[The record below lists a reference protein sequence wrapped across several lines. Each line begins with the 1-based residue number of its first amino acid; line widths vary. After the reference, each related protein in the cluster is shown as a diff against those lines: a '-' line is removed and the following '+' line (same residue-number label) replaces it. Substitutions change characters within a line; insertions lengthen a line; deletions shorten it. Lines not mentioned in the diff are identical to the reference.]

1 MGIMKFFE
9 YIAFFAL
16 STSVNCGWYDYITSF
31 GSSTPSPTVPT
42 PSPTVPTEQIKRIA
56 EFLQLHFRF
65 IKELPDDQK
74 NAFKEALNLKET
86 NPDLIHKLQSV
97 VELVDAEKTNQDKRS
112 VDEKNLISKKDEI
125 IKSHDNIYKHLQNP
139 SQQNPTQT
147 TPQSGSPTTQSP
159 SQQNPTQ
166 TTPQGSPPTTQSPS
180 SPQNPSSP
188 QSGTTS
194 STGTDTAKVDDPF
207 YKKSWFIASVICVL
221 IAIIIGVGFYFFK
234 KYS

>member
-1 MGIMKFFE
+1 MGMKFFE

-147 TPQSGSPTTQSP
+147 TPQS
-159 SQQNPTQ
+159 NPTSS
-166 TTPQGSPPTTQSPS
+166 QGSSPTTQSPS

>member
-16 STSVNCGWYDYITSF
+16 STSVNGGWYDYITSF

-147 TPQSGSPTTQSP
+147 TPQSNPTSSQGSSPTTQS
-159 SQQNPTQ
+159 
-166 TTPQGSPPTTQSPS
+166 
-180 SPQNPSSP
+180 PSSP

>member
-16 STSVNCGWYDYITSF
+16 STSVNGGWYDYITSF

-125 IKSHDNIYKHLQNP
+125 IKSHDIFISIFKILLNRTQRKQHLKVVLLQHKVLLNRTQRKQHPKVILLHPKVVLLQHKALLHHKILLHHKVELLHLQELT
-139 SQQNPTQT
+139 QQKLMIHFTRKVGLL
-147 TPQSGSPTTQSP
+147 PQLF
-159 SQQNPTQ
+159 
-166 TTPQGSPPTTQSPS
+166 
-180 SPQNPSSP
+180 
-188 QSGTTS
+188 
-194 STGTDTAKVDDPF
+194 AF
-207 YKKSWFIASVICVL
+207 
-221 IAIIIGVGFYFFK
+221 
-234 KYS
+234 